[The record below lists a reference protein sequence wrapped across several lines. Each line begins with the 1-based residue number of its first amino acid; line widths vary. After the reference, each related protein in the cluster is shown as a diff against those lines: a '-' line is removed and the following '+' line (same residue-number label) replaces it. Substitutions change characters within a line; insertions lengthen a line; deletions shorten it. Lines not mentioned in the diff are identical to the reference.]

1 MNFMKMS
8 VMSAVLAISQFAS
21 AQNMS
26 GQIGAG
32 WSRTSW
38 DNNSNSGRH
47 NSQNNGSVE
56 NTYVNGSIGFNSNGG
71 GNYSGGYGGY
81 GNGWGGMGDG
91 CYRGTTIIVVPYSPF
106 TNTWGNPCYTPQVY
120 NTRGCWSPQGQAW
133 IR

>member
-8 VMSAVLAISQFAS
+8 VVSAVLAISQFAS

-71 GNYSGGYGGY
+71 GNYSSGY